1 MDAAAGRGAGQV
13 AAVVTDKD
21 KVAEEVRR
29 IFESPPRKPHGW
41 NSHIETM
48 RVLMRAER
56 KRLGLA

>member
-1 MDAAAGRGAGQV
+1 M
-13 AAVVTDKD
+13 TKDKD
-21 KVAEEVRR
+21 KVADEVRR
-29 IFESPPRKPHGW
+29 IYESPPRKPHGW